1 MASKTAT
8 KKTATEP
15 SLDESLAELEKLVET
30 LEDGDLTL
38 DEAMRQFEHGIELT
52 RRCQAALAAAE
63 QKVEILMQK
72 AGGDAEIEPFDD
84 D

>member
-1 MASKTAT
+1 MAAKST
-8 KKTATEP
+8 KKKSESEP

-38 DEAMRQFEHGIELT
+38 DEAMQRFEQGIELT

-72 AGGDAEIEPFDD
+72 AGSDADVEPFEDD
-84 D
+84 